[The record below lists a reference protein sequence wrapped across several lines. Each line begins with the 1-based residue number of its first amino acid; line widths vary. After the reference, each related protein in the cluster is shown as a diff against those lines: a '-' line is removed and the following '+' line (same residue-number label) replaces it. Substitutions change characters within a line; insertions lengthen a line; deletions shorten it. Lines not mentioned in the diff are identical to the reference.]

1 MRNIDHIIVHC
12 SATPATMDVDSVT
25 IDRWHRE
32 RKWLGNGYHYVI
44 KRNGQVESEATGQ
57 KCRPLDRP
65 GAHVG
70 DCGRG
75 WNKRSIG
82 ICLVGGTDAEG
93 KTERNFT
100 PEQMESLKSLLEH
113 LNDCFPNCLIMGH
126 RDLIEL
132 TDAANKKDCPA
143 FDVKEWLEEVG
154 L

>member
-12 SATPATMDVDSVT
+12 SASPAHVEFTAAD
-25 IDRWHRE
+25 IDRMHRE

-57 KCRPLDRP
+57 KCRPLDKP

-75 WNKRSIG
+75 WNKRSLG
-82 ICLVGGTDAEG
+82 VCLIGGTDDKGKAEN
-93 KTERNFT
+93 NFT
-100 PEQMESLKSLLEH
+100 PDQMESLKALLEH
-113 LNDCFPNCLIMGH
+113 LRDCFPDSLIMGH

-132 TDAANKKDCPA
+132 TNTPNKKDCPS

-154 L
+154 F